1 VSDLIRPPVARRP
14 EEALELVSQ
23 ALSDGDLEAA
33 LAQYEKGALLAYW
46 PQCWPR
52 GDNPP
57 GPPRQGRPPG
67 DDPPGT
73 PRKTRYHDNGNEDV
87 GQALASFM
95 ALRLPLSVR
104 ITTVLESP
112 ELALVICER
121 RVAGTGPDGEQIR
134 LTGQGCAVLRPQPDG
149 AWRIAADAW
158 SVGTGLPLDPPEIP
172 PAAAGDPVRCE
183 GQGRPP
189 HHLKPGHDHH
199 QRRERPR
206 RPGRVLRRL
215 GRQHRRDA
223 RPARA

>member
-1 VSDLIRPPVARRP
+1 MSDLIRPPVARRP
-14 EEALELVSQ
+14 EEALELVAQ

-52 GDNPP
+52 GDDPP
-57 GPPRQGRPPG
+57 GTPRQGWPRE

-73 PRKTRYHDNGNEDV
+73 PRQGTPRRTSYGGNDDV

-104 ITTVLESP
+104 ITSVLESP

-121 RVAGTGPDGEQIR
+121 RVAGTGPDGEQVR
-134 LTGQGCAVLRPQPDG
+134 LNGHGCAVLRPQPDG

-158 SVGTGLPLDPPEIP
+158 SVGTKLPLDPPEIP

-183 GQGRPP
+183 GQGGPP
-189 HHLKPGHDHH
+189 HH
-199 QRRERPR
+199 
-206 RPGRVLRRL
+206 
-215 GRQHRRDA
+215 
-223 RPARA
+223 

>member
-1 VSDLIRPPVARRP
+1 MSDLIRPPVARRP
-14 EEALELVSQ
+14 EEALELVAQ

-52 GDNPP
+52 E
-57 GPPRQGRPPG
+57 

-73 PRKTRYHDNGNEDV
+73 PRQGAPRRTRYDGNDDA
-87 GQALASFM
+87 GQALVSFM

-104 ITTVLESP
+104 ITSVLESP

-121 RVAGTGPDGEQIR
+121 RVAGTGPDGEQVR
-134 LTGQGCAVLRPQPDG
+134 LNGHGCAVLRPQPDG

-158 SVGTGLPLDPPEIP
+158 SVGTELPLDPPEIP

-183 GQGRPP
+183 GQGGPP
-189 HHLKPGHDHH
+189 YH
-199 QRRERPR
+199 
-206 RPGRVLRRL
+206 
-215 GRQHRRDA
+215 
-223 RPARA
+223 

>member
-1 VSDLIRPPVARRP
+1 LKDRQTEVTKVSDLIRPPVARRP

-33 LAQYEKGALLAYW
+33 LAQYEKDALLAYW
-46 PQCWPR
+46 PCWPR
-52 GDNPP
+52 GDEP
-57 GPPRQGRPPG
+57 QS
-67 DDPPGT
+67 PPGT
-73 PRKTRYHDNGNEDV
+73 PRKTRYHDDSNEDV

-104 ITTVLESP
+104 ITSVLESP

-121 RVAGTGPDGEQIR
+121 RVAGTGPDGEQVR

-158 SVGTGLPLDPPEIP
+158 SVGTELPLDPPEIP

-183 GQGRPP
+183 GQGGLALP
-189 HHLKPGHDHH
+189 
-199 QRRERPR
+199 
-206 RPGRVLRRL
+206 
-215 GRQHRRDA
+215 
-223 RPARA
+223 